1 MAKPSAGDAEEAV
14 VWRPAHTPGLEVAVK
29 SAAGSLHFPPSIVM
43 GHCIA
48 LSTAGFAE
56 FTYGKT
62 RHRFP
67 MADRLVLLQRPGE
80 LFQGTFSAERS
91 RVGGACVEL
100 SPSLVGGLEDQ
111 LETPGA
117 LDFGDPI
124 PRDGVGH
131 AIEDLTRRLIE
142 ASRHPSVSLESD
154 TLLLALAAT
163 IGSLGPTDVA
173 ASPRQSWKGVSRVRD
188 MMTDTPH
195 LDHRLSDLA
204 AVAAMNGRYLISA
217 FRREVGITPHQY
229 LMRVRIHHAKHQ
241 LAAGAAISEVALSL
255 GFADQSHLTR
265 VFRRHVRTTPARF
278 QRLSHSR

>member
-1 MAKPSAGDAEEAV
+1 MAKSSVGDAEEAV

-29 SAAGSLHFPPSIVM
+29 SAASSLHFPPSIVM

-48 LSTAGFAE
+48 LSTAGSAE

-62 RHRFP
+62 RHRLL

-80 LFQGTFSAERS
+80 LFQGTFSAEHS

-100 SPSLVGGLEDQ
+100 SPSLVGSLEDQ
-111 LETPGA
+111 LETPGV

-124 PRDGVGH
+124 PRDRVGH
-131 AIEDLTRRLIE
+131 AIGDLTRRLIE

-173 ASPRQSWKGVSRVRD
+173 ASPRQSWKGISRARD

-204 AVAAMNGRYLISA
+204 AVAAMNRRYFISA

-229 LMRVRIHHAKHQ
+229 LLRVRVHHAKHQ
-241 LAAGAAISEVALSL
+241 LAAGTAISQVALSL